1 MEERFPSSTTKATH
15 NSRMVRFIHWDKHP
29 KLNPLSATTRFSLFQ
44 VLSAYT
50 NAGMSLVDQSMVPFQ
65 RAYPMIFAM
74 IFLILAGNTAFVS
87 IAKLC

>member
-1 MEERFPSSTTKATH
+1 M
-15 NSRMVRFIHWDKHP
+15 
-29 KLNPLSATTRFSLFQ
+29 
-44 VLSAYT
+44 SAYT

-87 IAKLC
+87 IAESCCNVADGSLTADIVR